1 MVAIMNDVLMPG
13 SRYHG
18 SHGVVVLQG
27 GEDHQGRSVGDSS
40 NPTTVNVFVQ
50 ESYFHW

>member
-1 MVAIMNDVLMPG
+1 MSDGILMTR